1 MILAASRA
9 LFNAVLSDDA
19 KVSQKAQLVV
29 LTIAYTFFTIAFAI
43 FVGIVQPELMPRS
56 VISSLSVLLLTI
68 VSIWLSRR
76 GRTVAGGWLF
86 ILGNITLVTQRVL
99 VRGGIHAPNVTMYFV
114 FALMAGALL
123 GWRAGIISAVIAIL
137 ICLAMAMG
145 QEAGVVPPAITMHS
159 YFTDWWLLVLC
170 MSIIMF
176 IVYLQTLSMS
186 RARTRLEG
194 ELARRRRMES
204 HLNVALR
211 AGAVGI
217 WDSDLKSGMAWT
229 DERTAQLFGVVR
241 GPDGTVPFE
250 EWKSKVHPEDRHKV
264 DGAIDAMMSRNAKGK
279 MRYRVVRPDGE
290 LRYIEGTGAAVAG
303 EDGTIVSHV
312 GTVTDVTERRRRE
325 RDREKNERERRALEE
340 QLLQAQKRE
349 VMGTLAGGIAHDF
362 NNLLAAIQNF
372 AALIESDAASSQ
384 ESRQFAGRILAGCGR
399 GKDIVAQIL
408 TFARTS
414 GQRQEVLDL
423 AQFLGESEPLLSPAI
438 AKGARLSLPARTTP
452 LWVRGNPGQL
462 LQLIANLCVNAGEAL
477 TEKMA
482 EKGGETEGEIGGE
495 IAVTLITA
503 SRAQIQRLAEA
514 VPSLHAHSIG
524 QVNSSLS
531 YALLCV
537 RDDGPGMTTEVL
549 KRVFDPFFTTKG
561 RQYGSGLGLSVCQ
574 GIVESHRGFCLVES
588 APGRGTRFSVLLP
601 LEEAPAI
608 LPEPQGAGPIALG
621 FERILVVDDDPDV
634 LDSMALGLK
643 RLGYKVIGFTDPSL
657 ALKTALANPGSFDL
671 VIADR
676 IMPGLYGPDLLE
688 KIRAADPKI
697 RTILCSGHA
706 EESDAGPPPAVD
718 LILAKPLSAQELT
731 TAVRDLLKTS

>member
-1 MILAASRA
+1 
-9 LFNAVLSDDA
+9 
-19 KVSQKAQLVV
+19 
-29 LTIAYTFFTIAFAI
+29 
-43 FVGIVQPELMPRS
+43 
-56 VISSLSVLLLTI
+56 
-68 VSIWLSRR
+68 
-76 GRTVAGGWLF
+76 
-86 ILGNITLVTQRVL
+86 
-99 VRGGIHAPNVTMYFV
+99 
-114 FALMAGALL
+114 
-123 GWRAGIISAVIAIL
+123 
-137 ICLAMAMG
+137 
-145 QEAGVVPPAITMHS
+145 
-159 YFTDWWLLVLC
+159 

-250 EWKSKVHPEDRHKV
+250 EWKSKVHVEDRHKV
-264 DGAIDAMMSRNAKGK
+264 DGAIDAMMTRNAKGK

-372 AALIESDAASSQ
+372 AALIESDGASSQ

-423 AQFLGESEPLLSPAI
+423 AQFLGESEPLLSPAV
-438 AKGARLSLPARTTP
+438 ARGARLSLPARSAP

-482 EKGGETEGEIGGE
+482 EKSDETRGETGGE

-514 VPSLHAHSIG
+514 APSLHAHSIG
-524 QVNSSLS
+524 QVNPSLS

-537 RDDGPGMTTEVL
+537 RDDGPGMTTDVL

-588 APGRGTRFSVLLP
+588 APGKGTRFSVLLP
-601 LEEAPAI
+601 LEDAPAI
-608 LPEPQGAGPIALG
+608 LPEPQGAGPITLG

-688 KIRAADPKI
+688 KIRRADPQI

-706 EESDAGPPPAVD
+706 EESDDGPQPAVD

-731 TAVRDLLKTS
+731 AAVRDLLKSS

>member
-1 MILAASRA
+1 MNFTASVRA
-9 LFNAVLSDDA
+9 LFQSLLSDNA
-19 KVSQKAQLVV
+19 KVSQRAQLVV
-29 LTIAYTFFTIAFAI
+29 LTCVYTFFTIAFAA
-43 FVGIVQPELMPRS
+43 FVGIVQPDIILRS
-56 VISSLSVLLLTI
+56 TISALGALVLGVASL
-68 VSIWLSRR
+68 WLSRR
-76 GRTVAGGWLF
+76 GYTVAGCWLF
-86 ILGNITLVTQRVL
+86 IAGNIAFVTQRSL
-99 VRGGIHAPNVTMYFV
+99 IGGGIHAPNVVMYFV
-114 FALMAGALL
+114 FALIAGALL
-123 GWRAGIISAVIAIL
+123 GRVAWIITATAAVL
-137 ICLAMAMG
+137 ICLLMALG
-145 QEAGVVPPAITMHS
+145 QEAGLVPAPIVSHS
-159 YFTDWWLLVLC
+159 TLTDWWLILLC

-186 RARTRLEG
+186 RARARLED
-194 ELARRRRMES
+194 ELARRRRMEA

-217 WDSDLKSGMAWT
+217 WDSDLNSGMAWT

-264 DGAIDAMMSRNAKGK
+264 DGAIEAMMTRNARGK
-279 MRYRVVRPDGE
+279 MRYRIIRPDGE
-290 LRYIEGTGAAVAG
+290 LRHIEGTGAAVAG

-312 GTVTDVTERRRRE
+312 GTVTDVTEKKRRE
-325 RDREKNERERRALEE
+325 RDREKSERERRLLEE

-372 AALIESDAASSQ
+372 AALIESDTASSA

-408 TFARTS
+408 TFARTG

-423 AQFLGESEPLLSPAI
+423 SQFLSESEPLLSPAI
-438 AKGARLSLPARTTP
+438 ARGARLRLPKP
-452 LWVRGNPGQL
+452 HGPVWVKGNPGQF

-477 TEKMA
+477 TE
-482 EKGGETEGEIGGE
+482 EGGQGE
-495 IAVTLITA
+495 IAVTLIAA
-503 SRAQIQRLAEA
+503 SKAQVARLADA
-514 VPSLHAHSIG
+514 VPSPHAHSTG
-524 QVNSSLS
+524 QVDPSLS

-561 RQYGSGLGLSVCQ
+561 RQYGSGLGLAVCQ

-588 APGRGTRFSVLLP
+588 QPAKGTRFSVLLP
-601 LEEAPAI
+601 LEEAPSV
-608 LPEPQGAGPIALG
+608 LPEPQGTGPLVLG
-621 FERILVVDDDPDV
+621 FERILLVDDDPDV
-634 LDSMALGLK
+634 LDSMSLGLK
-643 RLGYKVIGFTDPSL
+643 RLGYKVASFTDPL
-657 ALKTALANPGSFDL
+657 QALAAVEREPCNWDL

-676 IMPGLYGPDLLE
+676 IMPGLYGPELLE
-688 KIRAADPKI
+688 RIRRATPNI

-706 EESDAGPPPAVD
+706 EDSYDGPPSSID
-718 LILAKPLSAQELT
+718 LILAKPVAAAELT
-731 TAVRDLLKTS
+731 AAVRDLLALK

>member
-9 LFNAVLSDDA
+9 LFHAVLSDDA

-29 LTIAYTFFTIAFAI
+29 LTFVYTVFTIAFAA
-43 FVGIVQPELMPRS
+43 FVGIVQPDIILR
-56 VISSLSVLLLTI
+56 SSLSAMGALFLGVAA
-68 VSIWLSRR
+68 IWLSRR
-76 GRTVAGGWLF
+76 GHTGAGCWLF
-86 ILGNITLVTQRVL
+86 ITGNIAFVTQRAL
-99 VRGGIHAPNVTMYFV
+99 VGGGIHAPNVVMYFV
-114 FALMAGALL
+114 FALIAGALL
-123 GWRAGIISAVIAIL
+123 GRLAGVITATAAVV
-137 ICLAMAMG
+137 ICLLMALG
-145 QEAGVVPPAITMHS
+145 QEAGIVPPQIVSHS
-159 YFTDWWLLVLC
+159 YFTDWWLILLC

-250 EWKSKVHPEDRHKV
+250 EWKSKVHVEDRHKV
-264 DGAIDAMMSRNAKGK
+264 DGAIDAMMTRNAKGK

-372 AALIESDAASSQ
+372 AALIESDGASSQ

-423 AQFLGESEPLLSPAI
+423 AQFLGESEPLLSPAV
-438 AKGARLSLPARTTP
+438 ARGARLSLPARSAP

-482 EKGGETEGEIGGE
+482 EKSDET
-495 IAVTLITA
+495 
-503 SRAQIQRLAEA
+503 
-514 VPSLHAHSIG
+514 
-524 QVNSSLS
+524 
-531 YALLCV
+531 
-537 RDDGPGMTTEVL
+537 
-549 KRVFDPFFTTKG
+549 
-561 RQYGSGLGLSVCQ
+561 
-574 GIVESHRGFCLVES
+574 
-588 APGRGTRFSVLLP
+588 
-601 LEEAPAI
+601 
-608 LPEPQGAGPIALG
+608 
-621 FERILVVDDDPDV
+621 
-634 LDSMALGLK
+634 
-643 RLGYKVIGFTDPSL
+643 
-657 ALKTALANPGSFDL
+657 
-671 VIADR
+671 
-676 IMPGLYGPDLLE
+676 
-688 KIRAADPKI
+688 
-697 RTILCSGHA
+697 
-706 EESDAGPPPAVD
+706 
-718 LILAKPLSAQELT
+718 
-731 TAVRDLLKTS
+731 

>member
-1 MILAASRA
+1 MDFSASFRS
-9 LFNAVLSDDA
+9 LFQSVLSDDA
-19 KVSQKAQLVV
+19 KVSQKAQLIV
-29 LTIAYTFFTIAFAI
+29 LTCVYTFFTIAFAA
-43 FVGIVQPELMPRS
+43 FVGIVQPELILHS
-56 VISSLSVLLLTI
+56 SISALGAILLGAAA
-68 VSIWLSRR
+68 IWLSRR
-76 GRTVAGGWLF
+76 GLTSAGCWLF
-86 ILGNITLVTQRVL
+86 ILGNIVFVTQRAL
-99 VRGGIHAPNVTMYFV
+99 VGGGIHGPNVVMYFV

-123 GWRAGIISAVIAIL
+123 GRRAGIIAAIVAVA
-137 ICLAMAMG
+137 ICLAMAVG
-145 QEAGVVPPAITMHS
+145 EEAGLVPPPLASHGN
-159 YFTDWWLLVLC
+159 FADWWLILLS

-186 RARTRLEG
+186 RARARLED
-194 ELARRRRMES
+194 ELARRRRMEA

-229 DERTAQLFGVVR
+229 DERTAQLFGVMR
-241 GPDGTVPFE
+241 AEDGTVPFE

-264 DGAIDAMMSRNAKGK
+264 DGAIEAMMTRHARGK

-312 GTVTDVTERRRRE
+312 GTVTDVTEKKRRE

-372 AALIESDAASSQ
+372 AALIEGDNASSA

-408 TFARTS
+408 TFARTG

-423 AQFLGESEPLLSPAI
+423 AGFLSESEPLLSPAI
-438 AKGARLSLPARTTP
+438 ARGAGLRLPARTGP
-452 LWVRGNPGQL
+452 VWVKGNPGQL

-477 TEKMA
+477 TEQD
-482 EKGGETEGEIGGE
+482 GEGE
-495 IAVTLITA
+495 IAVTLIAA
-503 SRAQIQRLAEA
+503 SRAQVARLADA
-514 VPSLHAHSIG
+514 VPSPHAHSIG
-524 QVNSSLS
+524 AVDPSLS

-537 RDDGPGMTTEVL
+537 KDEGPGMTTDVL

-561 RQYGSGLGLSVCQ
+561 RPYGSGLGLAVCQ

-588 APGRGTRFSVLLP
+588 QPGKGTRFSVLLP
-601 LEEAPAI
+601 LEEEPPVLPA
-608 LPEPQGAGPIALG
+608 PQGAEPIALG

-634 LDSMALGLK
+634 LDSMALSLK
-643 RLGYKVIGFTDPSL
+643 RLGYKVASFTDPL
-657 ALKTALANPGSFDL
+657 QALAAVERTPCGWDL

-676 IMPGLYGPDLLE
+676 IMPGLYGPELLE
-688 KIRAADPKI
+688 KIRHATPNI
-697 RTILCSGHA
+697 RTILCTGHA
-706 EESDAGPPPAVD
+706 EDSDDGPPSSID
-718 LILAKPLSAQELT
+718 LILAKPVAAAELT
-731 TAVRDLLKTS
+731 AAVRDLLASRVART